1 MAFRGHSART
11 DESSVVQVRGATT
24 VTQLNRMSLITRIRR
39 FPGQLRDRSALVPA
53 ALALLVVL
61 AGGILLGSVGLQRSN
76 AAQSS
81 HAGAK
86 TMLLAR
92 ADVHTE
98 SLYKGEDLELNLSIS
113 QVGNDCQTA
122 LNGGVCLR
130 YSVVLE
136 EKPVMA
142 GYGVIP
148 LSAVHITPTNII
160 LNVDTTQVPD
170 FVNTVGAGGRIVLT
184 WKNSAT
190 TVNPGSLHSASV
202 VGKIGS
208 FTLPTKLIASMLFR

>member
-1 MAFRGHSART
+1 MP
-11 DESSVVQVRGATT
+11 
-24 VTQLNRMSLITRIRR
+24 LITRIKRL
-39 FPGQLRDRSALVPA
+39 PGELRNKSALIPA

-76 AAQSS
+76 AAKNT

-92 ADVHTE
+92 ADVHVE
-98 SLYKGEDLELNLSIS
+98 FLYKGEDLDLNLSIS
-113 QVGNDCQTA
+113 QTGNDCQAA

-136 EKPVMA
+136 EEEKPVMA

-148 LSAVHITPTNII
+148 LSTVHITPTNIF

-170 FVNTVGAGGRIVLT
+170 FVNVAGSGGRIVMT

-202 VGKIGS
+202 AGNIGS
-208 FTLPTKLIASMLFR
+208 YVLPGKGIIASMLFH

>member
-1 MAFRGHSART
+1 
-11 DESSVVQVRGATT
+11 
-24 VTQLNRMSLITRIRR
+24 VTQPNRTPLIPWIGRL
-39 FPGQLRDRSALVPA
+39 PGELRNRSALVPA

-61 AGGILLGSVGLQRSN
+61 AGGILLASVGLQRSN
-76 AAQSS
+76 AAKNS

-98 SLYKGEDLELNLSIS
+98 SLYNGEDLELNLSIS
-113 QVGNDCQTA
+113 QVGNDCQAA

-136 EKPVMA
+136 EKPIVA

-170 FVNTVGAGGRIVLT
+170 FVNVVGSGGRIVMT
-184 WKNSAT
+184 WKNSVT
-190 TVNPGSLHSASV
+190 TVKPDTVHSASV
-202 VGKIGS
+202 AGNIGAYA
-208 FTLPTKLIASMLFR
+208 LPAKGIIASMLFH